1 MASVEETS
9 RVLREVHRRVLRRL
23 REEVPRRRLTQREL
37 ARRVGLSREQVVAL
51 EGGRSALSE
60 NALAR
65 YLAAH
70 ELGVSAFYEMAA
82 RVAAEVE
89 RLEAGDARSREG
101 ADAATADLPPG
112 AAILWQRETH
122 GELLVLVQLSPGGA
136 ARLR

>member
-1 MASVEETS
+1 MASVEATS

-23 REEVPRRRLTQREL
+23 REEAPQRRLTQREM

-70 ELGVSAFYEMAA
+70 GLGVGAFYEMAA

-89 RLEAGDARSREG
+89 RLEGE
-101 ADAATADLPPG
+101 DAAAAELPPG
-112 AAILWQRETH
+112 AAILWRRETR
-122 GELLVLVQLSPGGA
+122 GELLVLVQLPPGGA
-136 ARLR
+136 ARPR